1 MKEENATSWEEFE
14 TILHRKE
21 GVRQK
26 AHEQSAVMV
35 SDLLYRG
42 QADSQ
47 WRLETTLER
56 SVSKPVSLYDYY
68 RLIERAKA
76 RIETFTDK
84 SWKIPTFEEYLKWLQ
99 TDPGTPSLYDAYEY
113 FIYLRHHGFPSPL
126 LDWTASPY
134 IAAFFA
140 MDKPARDVQSVSVYV
155 FWEYT
160 GGAKLTEHGKPTIC
174 GLGPNVRSH
183 RRHFLQQSQ
192 YTICTAM
199 AGENKMYAKHEDAF
213 GNSVV
218 VQDLLWKINIPIS
231 ARPEFL
237 AKLHKMN
244 INSFSL
250 FATEDSLL
258 ETLATDIFLLNPKSK
273 G

>member
-1 MKEENATSWEEFE
+1 MKEENAPSWEKFE
-14 TILHRKE
+14 TILHRIE
-21 GVRQK
+21 GMRQK
-26 AHEQSAVMV
+26 THEQSALIV

-42 QADSQ
+42 QADSR

-56 SVSKPVSLYDYY
+56 SVSKPVSASGYY
-68 RLIERAKA
+68 ELIAQAKA

-84 SWKIPTFEEYLKWLQ
+84 SWRIPTFEEYLEWLQ
-99 TDPGTPSLYDAYEY
+99 SDPDPPLHYDAYEY

-134 IAAFFA
+134 VAAFFA

-155 FWEYT
+155 FLEDI
-160 GGAKLTEHGKPTIC
+160 GRGKIIKPRKPTIF
-174 GLGPNVRSH
+174 GLDSNIRSH
-183 RRHFLQQSQ
+183 RRHFLQQSR

-199 AGENKMYAKHEDAF
+199 TADSLGYTKHEDVAAREAS
-213 GNSVV
+213 G
-218 VQDLLWKINIPIS
+218 QDYLWKINIPIL
-231 ARPEFL
+231 ARVEFL
-237 AKLHKMN
+237 KKLHKMN

-250 FATEDSLL
+250 FATEDSLIA
-258 ETLATDIFLLNPKSK
+258 TLAADTFLLNPKPK

>member
-14 TILHRKE
+14 TILHRIE
-21 GVRQK
+21 GVRQR
-26 AHEQSAVMV
+26 AYENLVSV

-42 QADSQ
+42 QADSR

-76 RIETFTDK
+76 RIETFTEK

-134 IAAFFA
+134 VATFFA

-155 FWEYT
+155 FWEYA
-160 GGAKLTEHGKPTIC
+160 GEGKLTEHGKPAIC
-174 GLGPNVRSH
+174 GLGPNVKSH
-183 RRHFLQQSQ
+183 RRHFLQQSH
-192 YTICTAM
+192 YTICTAL
-199 AGENKMYAKHEDAF
+199 AGENKEYAKHEDAF

-218 VQDLLWKINIPIS
+218 VQDLRWKITIPIS
-231 ARPEFL
+231 VRPEFL

-258 ETLATDIFLLNPKSK
+258 ATLATDIFLLNPKSK
-273 G
+273 S

>member
-1 MKEENATSWEEFE
+1 MKEENASSWGDFEE
-14 TILHRKE
+14 ILRQIADL
-21 GVRQK
+21 RQK
-26 AHEQSAVMV
+26 ARERQYV
-35 SDLLYRG
+35 SELLYRG
-42 QADSQ
+42 QADSR

-56 SVSKPVSLYDYY
+56 SVRHIFSLDEYY
-68 RLIERAKA
+68 RNAKLA
-76 RIETFTDK
+76 KPRIETFTDK
-84 SWKIPTFEEYLKWLQ
+84 SWKIPTYKQYSKWLKSEQ
-99 TDPGTPSLYDAYEY
+99 YPPFNFDAYPY
-113 FIYLRHHGFPSPL
+113 FVYLRHHGFPSPL

-134 IAAFFA
+134 VAAFFA
-140 MDKPARDVQSVSVYV
+140 MDKPATDAQDVSVYI

-160 GGAKLTEHGKPTIC
+160 EGGKISDRDKPAIH

-199 AGENKMYAKHEDAF
+199 TRDTWVYEKHED
-213 GNSVV
+213 VV
-218 VQDLLWKINIPIS
+218 ARGETGQDRLWKINIPTS
-231 ARPEFL
+231 ARVEFL
-237 AKLHKMN
+237 KRIHKMN

-258 ETLATDIFLLNPKSK
+258 ATLAADIFLLNPKSN